1 VLSTDIDPA
10 SATVRAVAEAAS
22 AVSGAR
28 TLHEVVEVVVDQALQ
43 LGAAAA
49 HLALA
54 DEQREQLHLVAHRN
68 LGPELAQRMLLL
80 SFDSPLLAARCARAR
95 ELVAVEDIEQL
106 DPALTMAREVLQVAG
121 SRSLFSLPLLAFER
135 LVGVLTFALKQPH
148 AVTAAERA
156 ALLAI
161 GEMFA
166 VAITNAQQETGPR
179 GVDWPT
185 HTRLVQEI
193 AARGQAQASLVDR
206 ELRLR
211 AIFDHS
217 FQFIGLLSPEGI
229 LLEANRS
236 SLDFAGYGRSD
247 VLGKPFWQARW
258 WADSPAKQAR
268 IKDAI
273 TRAASGEF
281 VRFEVTHL
289 GPEGREIVVD
299 FSLSPVRDDVG
310 RVVLLVPEGR
320 DITERRQ
327 LEQLRE
333 EWTNIVAHDLKQ
345 PLNAIH
351 LWLRVL
357 SRSRD
362 TIGVKAISA
371 LDHIQSS
378 VLQLSRLTDDLLDV
392 SRIEAGRLQLH
403 RRTTDLLPLVAE
415 VADRFSSEEEGRA
428 VQFHWR
434 GDAYK
439 LEVDPGR
446 IEQVISNLL
455 SNAIKYGQAATAIE
469 LELEFGGDQAE
480 LCVKNQGA
488 AIPPEELARVFDRFY
503 RAREA
508 EAADVPGSGLG
519 LFIAQRLVEAH
530 GGRIW
535 VESTRECTAFRLAL
549 PRLRDSDGT
558 TRPSGE

>member
-1 VLSTDIDPA
+1 VLSSRIDPA
-10 SATVRAVAEAAS
+10 SAMVRAVAEAAS

-28 TLHEVVEVVVDQALQ
+28 LMREVVEVVVDQALQ

-49 HLALA
+49 HLALV
-54 DEQREQLHLVAHRN
+54 DEQRSELHLVAHRN
-68 LGPELAQRMLLL
+68 LGQALAQRMLRVSFDAPLL
-80 SFDSPLLAARCARAR
+80 SARCVRAR

-106 DPALTMAREVLQVAG
+106 DPALTMAREVLQVAEA
-121 SRSLFSLPLLAFER
+121 RSLFSVPLLAFGR
-135 LVGVLTFALKQPH
+135 LVGVLTFALRQPH
-148 AVTAAERA
+148 AVTSAERA

-166 VAITNAQQETGPR
+166 VAITNTQRQEHDQRET
-179 GVDWPT
+179 DWPT

-217 FQFIGLLSPEGI
+217 FQFIGLLSPDGI
-229 LLEANRS
+229 VLEANKS
-236 SLDFAGYGRSD
+236 SLDFAGIGPGD
-247 VLGKPFWQARW
+247 VLGKRFWEARW
-258 WADSPAKQAR
+258 WSDSPDKQNL

-273 TRAASGEF
+273 ARSAGGEF
-281 VRFEVTHL
+281 VRFEASHL
-289 GPEGREIVVD
+289 SPEGHEVVVD
-299 FSLSPVRDDVG
+299 FSLSPVRDDAG

-320 DITERRQ
+320 DITERRE
-327 LEQLRE
+327 LERLRE

-357 SRSRD
+357 SKHRAL
-362 TIGVKAISA
+362 IGDKAVSA

-403 RRTTDLLPLVAE
+403 RRTIDLLPLVAE
-415 VADRFSSEEEGRA
+415 VAERFSSEEEGRT
-428 VQFHWR
+428 VDFRWH
-434 GDAYK
+434 GDAYQ
-439 LEVDPGR
+439 LELDAGR
-446 IEQVISNLL
+446 IEQVMSNLL
-455 SNAIKYGQAATAIE
+455 SNAIKYGQQHTPIA
-469 LELEFGGDQAE
+469 LELEFGGDQVQLRVE
-480 LCVKNQGA
+480 NQGSV
-488 AIPPEELARVFDRFY
+488 IPADELPRVFDRFY

-508 EAADVPGSGLG
+508 EAAAVPGTGLG
-519 LFIAQRLVEAH
+519 LFIAERLVEAH

-535 VESTRECTAFRLAL
+535 VESSESSTAFCVEI
-549 PRLRDSDGT
+549 PRTNAACVQR
-558 TRPSGE
+558 